1 MAMGY
6 LNTFVAIAPDCL
18 TDVGVV
24 PDRPDSIAGLEYML
38 LAANPYRLTGE
49 DLILAVHARHKG
61 IADADIAVF
70 TAALFSRP
78 HPCLR
83 ASMLPKRYGWGA
95 HYDAGGRI
103 ALYGV
108 ETDDYRRL
116 TSQSDIR
123 VVPAMRNRRQRISP
137 R

>member
-6 LNTFVAIAPDCL
+6 FNTFVTVAPDCPA
-18 TDVGVV
+18 DAGIA
-24 PDRPDSIAGLEYML
+24 PGQSRSIAGFEYML
-38 LAANPYRLTGE
+38 LMANPYRLTGE

-61 IADADIAVF
+61 IADADIARF
-70 TAALFSRP
+70 KISLFSRP

-95 HYDAGGRI
+95 HYDAHGRI

-108 ETDDYRRL
+108 ETDAYRQL
-116 TSQSDIR
+116 TSQPDIT
-123 VVPAMRNRRQRISP
+123 VIPAMRNRRP
-137 R
+137 